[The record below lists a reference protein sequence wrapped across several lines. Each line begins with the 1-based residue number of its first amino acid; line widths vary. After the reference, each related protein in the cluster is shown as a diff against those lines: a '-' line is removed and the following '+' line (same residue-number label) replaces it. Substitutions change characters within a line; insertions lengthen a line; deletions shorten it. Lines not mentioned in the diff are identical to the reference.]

1 MKLFSFKVG
10 TVGGNLALKN
20 LHNEFPSDVFLL
32 METVGA
38 VVTLSR
44 YLTDLFI
51 KVETYKN

>member
-44 YLTDLFI
+44 YLTDLFT